1 MERAAQKAKVLPFPV
16 PDTRSRAERVQ
27 EELYNLGML
36 HQNIKDFLELCEDGM
51 HELKN
56 LLKEGP

>member
-16 PDTRSRAERVQ
+16 PDTRSRSERVQ

-36 HQNIKDFLELCEDGM
+36 HHNMKDFLELCEECIV
-51 HELKN
+51 ELKN
-56 LLKEGP
+56 LLKEGL